1 MSNWP
6 LAVLAARL
14 VVVDDL
20 LEGWC
25 RPARSSAGRSQSS
38 RKRRFQ
44 RVTRSSRVEGAEALA
59 DVLQRVLHQLV
70 LAEDGAARL
79 VDQLAGVGAR
89 EAAVGEQAG
98 DDDARRGRADGA
110 GEQALGR
117 VHRLGVALRRRAA
130 LVLAVAGQRAEGG
143 VGALAADV
151 AGRELVQVGE
161 RGGARRRLAAGAVG
175 GDADEALGLAE
186 LGRGRLGRER
196 DRDVERDVR
205 ADAPQQ
211 AVELRVERE
220 AAEGDGAEPA
230 DAGRAVGEQVGRQP
244 AGGGEGRHRDGPDPA
259 EEAGADP
266 GDRSGRGGAAPEQAA
281 DQRRRELGDG
291 GEGDQADRRRA
302 GRPGRR
308 RGSRGRRA
316 P

>member
-1 MSNWP
+1 MFCSASCISSCWP
-6 LAVLAARL
+6 RMARL
-14 VVVDDL
+14 
-20 LEGWC
+20 
-25 RPARSSAGRSQSS
+25 ASSISS
-38 RKRRFQ
+38 RASEREKRRSES
-44 RVTRSSRVEGAEALA
+44 RLATTTRAEAEPMAPASRRSVACTASASLF
-59 DVLQRVLHQLV
+59 
-70 LAEDGAARL
+70 
-79 VDQLAGVGAR
+79 AGVR
-89 EAAVGEQAG
+89 LSSSPS
-98 DDDARRGRADGA
+98 RR
-110 GEQALGR
+110 
-117 VHRLGVALRRRAA
+117 
-130 LVLAVAGQRAEGG
+130 QRAEGG

-151 AGRELVQVGE
+151 AGGELVQVGE

-230 DAGRAVGEQVGRQP
+230 DAERAVGRAGRAAASRRRRRP
-244 AGGGEGRHRDGPDPA
+244 APRRPRPSRGSRRRSRRSRRPRWRGARTGRRSAPA
-259 EEAGADP
+259 RTGRRRRR
-266 GDRSGRGGAAPEQAA
+266 RSGRW
-281 DQRRRELGDG
+281 
-291 GEGDQADRRRA
+291 RRA